1 MPRFKSGVATEMS
14 ATMSAKFAVPIRS
27 DGSFTANL
35 LGKRRCYPEDYEMR
49 RRLYEVV
56 TAIIDKVMAN
66 AESAR

>member
-1 MPRFKSGVATEMS
+1 
-14 ATMSAKFAVPIRS
+14 
-27 DGSFTANL
+27 